1 MFMAEEYHNGYYW
14 DEMSEDY
21 MAGYVAGTQNL
32 VWSDKDWDY
41 IKVGF
46 CEYVWYQLEEDSE

>member
-1 MFMAEEYHNGYYW
+1 MAEEYHNGYYW

-41 IKVGF
+41 TKVGF